1 MYDKDR
7 GELLY
12 SPQRGHYYENDDK
25 NRKKNIIVVVLVL
38 LFSAFSGYV
47 AYKFTHNDTKVIK
60 PTKSKPV
67 EAKKIEPKV
76 TQPIPTTTIVDKN
89 ISKKVE
95 ELIVIKPIKVEA
107 KKVVKKEIDNK
118 QPKDINITQEPTF
131 NRGATPL
138 FFTSMGKSVDGAKI
152 EQNIQKVELKVV
164 DTKKIR
170 DELTKK
176 EKKNIKKKK
185 KKKTTTIKVKRGDTI
200 YKISKKVYGDSRK
213 YKIILKANGI
223 TKPSSLKIGQVLKI
237 PHD

>member
-131 NRGATPL
+131 NRGSTPL

-152 EQNIQKVELKVV
+152 EQNIQKVELKIV
-164 DTKKIR
+164 DTKKIE

-176 EKKNIKKKK
+176 EENKIKI
-185 KKKTTTIKVKRGDTI
+185 TTIKVKQGDTI

-213 YKIILKANGI
+213 YKIILKANEI
-223 TKPSSLKIGQVLKI
+223 TKPSSLKIGQILKI